1 VSAPVTTLDRPLPAE
16 GRGPGAS
23 QTATMV
29 RSPGRTLVL
38 SFVVSLA
45 AAMLCSGVLN
55 TPIWWTELRWWLAL
69 LAVASKP
76 LDFVVLW
83 LVLLLLMCVTNRL
96 WLSVGLLLV
105 ACSVLSAVNV
115 VKLSIL
121 GEPVFP
127 SDTAFLTTP
136 GFLVSVVPP
145 STLALAVAGAVV
157 LMVGVLAL
165 GRRMTRRYPR
175 ITRREHRTLWNR
187 LVVVRVILTV
197 AIVVLVADT
206 TRFNE
211 PGNNWRA
218 AWDSNDALWLP
229 FSQAM
234 NYRTNGFVGGLLY
247 NMPIEAMPR
256 PAGYSEATM
265 AEVAQRYTRHAE
277 ARNAGVTPGAIDD
290 VNVVVVLSE
299 SLGDLTKLN
308 GIEVSRDPMPRLRE
322 TIEGA
327 WGGETLANFY
337 GSGTSSMEFSALTGQ
352 NLGLF
357 NPQVL
362 APYQNFMTGLD
373 SYPSAVGWFR
383 ENGHR
388 AIAVHPYTTE
398 MYRRKTIYPMLGFE
412 EFLHDSNM
420 KRRDRIENSR
430 FISDKAAFDEVED
443 LIARNEDPLLV
454 NLVTMQNHVPTAEW
468 YDDPVPIDG
477 LSSDTDRESIG
488 GYARGVEYSDEA
500 LEGFLADLRAS
511 DEETVVVYYGDHWP
525 GIFSDQMME
534 DNQGLDRL
542 RTPLLIWSSAG
553 QDPRPLPL
561 TSASQ
566 YLPTVFDLVGEPL
579 PPYYELL
586 DEVAEEI
593 GALGPGRI
601 VAPDGTEL
609 ARADLTEAQKQL
621 LHDYELVQYDFSIG
635 QRYAVDE
642 MWYQFD

>member
-16 GRGPGAS
+16 GRQPGATQS
-23 QTATMV
+23 ASGA
-29 RSPGRTLVL
+29 RSPGRTLAL
-38 SFVVSLA
+38 SFVVSLV
-45 AAMLCSGVLN
+45 AAMLCSAVLN

-69 LAVASKP
+69 LVVVAKP

-96 WLSVGLLLV
+96 WLSIGLLLV
-105 ACSVLSAVNV
+105 TCSVLSAVNV

-136 GFLVSVVPP
+136 GFLVSMVPP
-145 STLALAVAGAVV
+145 STLALAVAGVVV
-157 LMVGVLAL
+157 LMVSVLAL
-165 GRRMTRRYPR
+165 GRRIARRYPR
-175 ITRREHRTLWNR
+175 ITRREHRALWNR

-197 AIVVLVADT
+197 AIVVMVAET

-211 PGNNWRA
+211 PGNKWRE
-218 AWDSNDALWLP
+218 AWDSNNALWLP

-247 NMPIEAMPR
+247 NMPVEAMPR

-265 AEVAQRYTRHAE
+265 AEVAKRFTRRAA
-277 ARNAGVTPGAIDD
+277 ARNAGLTPGAIDD

-299 SLGDLTKLN
+299 SFGDLTTLN
-308 GIEVSRDPMPRLRE
+308 GIEVGRDPMPRLRE
-322 TIEGA
+322 TIAGA

-383 ENGHR
+383 SRGHR
-388 AIAVHPYTTE
+388 AIAVHPYSTE

-412 EFLHDSNM
+412 QFLHDSNM
-420 KRRDRIENSR
+420 ERRDRLEKNR
-430 FISDKAAFDEVED
+430 FISDQAAFEEVED
-443 LIARNEDPLLV
+443 LIVSNEDPLLV

-477 LSSDTDRESIG
+477 LSSETDLESVG

-500 LEGFLADLRAS
+500 LERFLADLSAS

-525 GIFSDQMME
+525 GIFSDRMLE
-534 DNQGLDRL
+534 DNRGLDRL

-553 QDPRPLPL
+553 QEPRPLPL

-566 YLPTVFDLVGEPL
+566 YLPYVFDLVGEPL

-586 DEVAEEI
+586 NEVAEEI

-609 ARADLTEAQKQL
+609 TRADLTEEQEKL

-635 QRYAVDE
+635 SRYVVDE
-642 MWYQFD
+642 MWYPFD